1 MTIKRQVGDFGE
13 EITAEYLEN
22 NGYRIIDRNYA
33 KPFGEIDIIAI
44 KDDLIAFV
52 EVKTRKSDAFAY
64 AAEAV
69 DFYKQQRIR
78 RASQAYLMEKNMSDF
93 LMTFDIAEV
102 YLDTRKINYIEN
114 AFWYG

>member
-13 EITAEYLEN
+13 EITSEYLEK
-22 NGYRIIDRNYA
+22 NGYRILDRNYA

-114 AFWYG
+114 AF

>member
-1 MTIKRQVGDFGE
+1 MTRKREVGDFGE
-13 EITAEYLEN
+13 EITAEYLEK
-22 NGYRIIDRNYA
+22 NGYRILARNYS

-69 DFYKQQRIR
+69 NFYKQERIR
-78 RASQAYLMEKNMSDF
+78 KASQAYLMENNLSDF
-93 LMTFDIAEV
+93 LMRFDVSEV
-102 YLDTRKINYIEN
+102 YLDTRKLNYIEN
-114 AFWYG
+114 AF

>member
-114 AFWYG
+114 AF

>member
-13 EITAEYLEN
+13 EITAEYLEK
-22 NGYRIIDRNYA
+22 NGYRILDRNYS

-52 EVKTRKSDAFAY
+52 EVKTRKSDTFAY

-114 AFWYG
+114 AF

>member
-1 MTIKRQVGDFGE
+1 MTRKREIGNFGE

-22 NGYRIIDRNYA
+22 NGYRILDRNYA

-114 AFWYG
+114 AF

>member
-13 EITAEYLEN
+13 EITAEYLEK
-22 NGYRIIDRNYA
+22 NGYRILDRNYS

-78 RASQAYLMEKNMSDF
+78 RASQAYLMEKNISDF

-114 AFWYG
+114 AF

>member
-1 MTIKRQVGDFGE
+1 MTRKREIGDFGE

-52 EVKTRKSDAFAY
+52 EVKTRKSDSFAY

-114 AFWYG
+114 AF

>member
-1 MTIKRQVGDFGE
+1 MTRKREIGDFGE
-13 EITAEYLEN
+13 EITSEYLEK
-22 NGYRIIDRNYA
+22 NGYKILARNYS

-44 KDDLIAFV
+44 KDDLLAFV
-52 EVKTRKSDAFAY
+52 EVKTRKSDTFAY

-78 RASQAYLMEKNMSDF
+78 KASQAYVMENNMTDF

-114 AFWYG
+114 AF

>member
-13 EITAEYLEN
+13 EITAEYLEK
-22 NGYRIIDRNYA
+22 NGYRILDRNYS

-114 AFWYG
+114 AF

>member
-1 MTIKRQVGDFGE
+1 MTIERQVGDFGE
-13 EITAEYLEN
+13 EITAEYLEE
-22 NGYRIIDRNYA
+22 NGYRILDRNYS

-114 AFWYG
+114 AF

>member
-13 EITAEYLEN
+13 EITAEYLEK
-22 NGYRIIDRNYA
+22 NGYRILDRNYS

-52 EVKTRKSDAFAY
+52 EVKTRKSDDFAY

-114 AFWYG
+114 AF

>member
-1 MTIKRQVGDFGE
+1 MTRKREVGDFGE
-13 EITAEYLEN
+13 AITAEYLQK
-22 NGYRIIDRNYA
+22 NGYRILDRNYS

-44 KDDLIAFV
+44 KDDLVAFV

-69 DFYKQQRIR
+69 NFYKQDRIR
-78 RASQAYLMEKNMSDF
+78 KASQVYLIEKDMTDF
-93 LMTFDIAEV
+93 LMRFDVSEV

-114 AFWYG
+114 AF

>member
-1 MTIKRQVGDFGE
+1 MYKRQ
-13 EITAEYLEN
+13 YLEN
-22 NGYRIIDRNYA
+22 NGYRILDRNYA

-114 AFWYG
+114 AF